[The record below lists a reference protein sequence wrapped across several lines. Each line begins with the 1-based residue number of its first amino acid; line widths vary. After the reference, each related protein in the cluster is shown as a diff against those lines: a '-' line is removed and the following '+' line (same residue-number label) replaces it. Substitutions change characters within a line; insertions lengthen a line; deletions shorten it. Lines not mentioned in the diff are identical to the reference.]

1 MRKAQPEPGRRLRI
15 GIVGAG
21 GVGTRHARV
30 LGTFGD
36 VAVTAI
42 ADAEPERAAALA
54 GRTGTGARAYR
65 SATEMAEHEPLD
77 ALYACVPPFA
87 HGEPEAVAAELGL
100 ALFVEKPLAADWE
113 SAADIAAL
121 VRRAGLVTGTGYHW
135 RCLDTVAEAR
145 HRLGEGTN
153 GNVGLVAGRWLDTVP
168 PPAWWARRAGSGGQL
183 VEQATHVIDLAR
195 HLAGEVTQVFA
206 LGSRCGRCP
215 DGDIDETSTA
225 VLRFASGAVGSLA
238 ATCLCG
244 RKQTAGLEV
253 IGPETSLE
261 ITEDRL
267 AVHEPGGT
275 TVRTPQVDPR
285 VAVDREFVDAAL
297 GRTAGTRVP
306 YDEALRTHRVA
317 CALATSAATGQP
329 VDLPG

>member
-1 MRKAQPEPGRRLRI
+1 MRKEVGRDPDRRLRV

-30 LGTFGD
+30 LGGFDD
-36 VAVTAI
+36 VAVTAV

-54 GRTGTGARAYR
+54 ARSGARPYR
-65 SATEMAEHEPLD
+65 SATEMAAHEPLD

-87 HGEPEAVAAELGL
+87 HGEPESVAAQRGL
-100 ALFVEKPLAADWE
+100 PLFVEKPLAADWRT
-113 SAADIAAL
+113 AADIAAL
-121 VRRAGLVTGTGYHW
+121 VRSAGLVTGTGYHW

-145 HRLGEGTN
+145 RRLGDGAP
-153 GNVGLVAGRWLDTVP
+153 GHVGLVAARWLDTVP
-168 PPAWWARRAGSGGQL
+168 PPAWWARRDGSGGQL

-195 HLAGEVTQVFA
+195 FLAGEVAQVFA
-206 LGSRCGRCP
+206 LGVRSGRCA

-244 RKQTAGLEV
+244 RKQTAGVEV
-253 IGPETSLE
+253 IGPRVSLE
-261 ITEDRL
+261 VTEDRL

-275 TVRTPQVDPR
+275 TVRRPDVDPR

-297 GRTAGTRVP
+297 GRSAGTRVP

-317 CALATSAATGQP
+317 CALATSAATGDP
-329 VDLPG
+329 VDLP